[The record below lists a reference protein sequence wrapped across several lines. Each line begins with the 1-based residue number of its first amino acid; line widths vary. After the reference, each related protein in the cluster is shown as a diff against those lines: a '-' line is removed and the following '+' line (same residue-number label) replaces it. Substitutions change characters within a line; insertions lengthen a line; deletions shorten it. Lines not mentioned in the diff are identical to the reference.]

1 MALFLTEKEVKQVIT
16 MQLTVDAVEEVMKEY
31 AIGSAFNIP
40 RGRTRIRKGALHILQ
55 GAVESHGVFGYK
67 AYTSTREGNRFL
79 VYLYNS
85 ARGNLEA
92 IVEANYMGMLRTGA
106 ANGVAAKWMSRGDS
120 EVVGMF
126 GAGWQASGQLEALCC
141 VRKITKAK
149 VIDLIDDRLKA
160 FCKWNEEKLGIE
172 VIPCRKP
179 EDVVKGSDIITTI
192 TTSNTPLFSH
202 EWIQPGTHIN
212 AAGSNALI
220 RTEIDEKT
228 IRRADIVAVDAKDVA
243 AMECGDLLPLLEKG
257 RIHWN
262 QIAELGEIV
271 CGKSAGRQNNGQI
284 TIFESHGM
292 GIQDL
297 IVCAKTVR
305 LCREKGLGTDLPIG
319 V

>member
-1 MALFLTEKEVKQVIT
+1 MALFLTEEEVKQVIT

-31 AIGSAFNIP
+31 ATGSAYNIP
-40 RGRTRIRKGALHILQ
+40 RERTRIPKGALHILQ

-67 AYTSTREGNRFL
+67 AYTSAKEETASWI
-79 VYLYNS
+79 YLYNS

-106 ANGVAAKWMSRGDS
+106 ANGVAAKWMSRNDS
-120 EVVGMF
+120 GVVGMF
-126 GAGWQASGQLEALCC
+126 GAGWQANGQLEALCC
-141 VRKITKAK
+141 VRKIKKAK
-149 VIDLIDDRLKA
+149 VIDPIGDRLDA
-160 FCKWNEEKLGIE
+160 FCKRNEEKLGIE

-192 TTSNTPLFSH
+192 TTSDTPLFSH
-202 EWIQPGTHIN
+202 EFIHPGMHIN

-228 IRRADIVAVDAKDVA
+228 IRRADRVAVDAKDVA
-243 AMECGDLLPLLEKG
+243 ARECGDLLPLLEKG

-262 QIAELGEIV
+262 QIVELGEIIAE
-271 CGKSAGRQNNGQI
+271 KSWGRQNNEQI

-297 IVCAKTVR
+297 IIGAKILR
-305 LCREKGLGTDLPIG
+305 LCREKGMGTELPIG
-319 V
+319 A